1 MTKGAS
7 KNPSAQILIEYHT
20 NEICKSETQ
29 ASLIFFPAITSLRTC
44 TLHQCYRLNVC
55 ICLPPNSYIEILTP
69 NMIFFRRSVFGRWLC
84 HEEGQSPHGWVSYL
98 IRETPEGSPALF
110 VSSKDTSRRQQSANW
125 VRALTR
131 LQPCWH
137 PRLRLLASGTVR
149 HKFPL

>member
-69 NMIFFRRSVFGRWLC
+69 NMIFFLGGRSLGGDYVTRKGRVFMDGFRTL
-84 HEEGQSPHGWVSYL
+84 
-98 IRETPEGSPALF
+98 
-110 VSSKDTSRRQQSANW
+110 
-125 VRALTR
+125 
-131 LQPCWH
+131 
-137 PRLRLLASGTVR
+137 
-149 HKFPL
+149 